1 MLRATFLLK
10 KPAPRGS
17 ATKIGNDPARVCA
30 ALKLIRYDS
39 QGDRSLSW
47 LAGRDG
53 KSSAD
58 GLGQASSNAHCSRWR
73 VAMFDKP
80 QRGLV
85 QRFDRSEHVP
95 QCSGCLRPETGHRRI
110 KHTMGP
116 FSALFAIGDG
126 AGWYLQRLCGI
137 VRFMLAAYA
146 RERAGPHIVQRGMAP
161 EATHAGAEQS
171 WQVWEEKR
179 GLTLAAQLMHKGC
192 AKDGVKD
199 YCGCISTK
207 GRETASGQPALTQSH
222 SRPTATCISDRS

>member
-1 MLRATFLLK
+1 
-10 KPAPRGS
+10 
-17 ATKIGNDPARVCA
+17 
-30 ALKLIRYDS
+30 
-39 QGDRSLSW
+39 
-47 LAGRDG
+47 
-53 KSSAD
+53 
-58 GLGQASSNAHCSRWR
+58 
-73 VAMFDKP
+73 
-80 QRGLV
+80 
-85 QRFDRSEHVP
+85 
-95 QCSGCLRPETGHRRI
+95 
-110 KHTMGP
+110 MGP

-161 EATHAGAEQS
+161 EATYAGAEQS

-207 GRETASGQPALTQSH
+207 GRETASGNPALTQSH

>member
-1 MLRATFLLK
+1 
-10 KPAPRGS
+10 
-17 ATKIGNDPARVCA
+17 
-30 ALKLIRYDS
+30 
-39 QGDRSLSW
+39 
-47 LAGRDG
+47 
-53 KSSAD
+53 
-58 GLGQASSNAHCSRWR
+58 
-73 VAMFDKP
+73 MFDKP

-207 GRETASGQPALTQSH
+207 GRETASGSPALTQSH